1 MGKGLEDANFV
12 HWVWGK
18 KVGFIYP
25 IEYFKI
31 VIVNRITTLYH

>member
-18 KVGFIYP
+18 KLVLYP